1 MNGQQN
7 QKSQQIQIKFPDDIL
22 KGVYANFMNV
32 ITTREEF
39 VLDFANVFPPA
50 GIMTARVIISPG
62 HMKRIIR
69 VLESALKNYENKFG
83 KTEEAE
89 EPKAKIGFQ
98 PSKN

>member
-7 QKSQQIQIKFPDDIL
+7 PKPQQIQIKFPDDIL

-32 ITTREEF
+32 MSTREEF

-62 HMKRIIR
+62 HMKRIVK
-69 VLESALKNYENKFG
+69 VLENVFKNYEKKFG

-89 EPKAKIGFQ
+89 EPMAEIGFQ
-98 PSKN
+98 SPKN